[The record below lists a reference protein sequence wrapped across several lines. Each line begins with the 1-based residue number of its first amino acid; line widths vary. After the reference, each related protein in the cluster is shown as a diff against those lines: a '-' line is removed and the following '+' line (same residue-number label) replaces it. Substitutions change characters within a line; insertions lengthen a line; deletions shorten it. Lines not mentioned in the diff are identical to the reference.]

1 MIKKILLT
9 TICMIMLLSPAEAA
23 KKRKAPKVPQM
34 KIAVVDMD
42 NLFQEYYKTKQT
54 DADLKQ
60 KQGIY
65 EAWAKKL
72 SESRLKLEKEFN
84 VLRDAAQN
92 IALSSLERGKKR
104 RAAEEKRQELKKK
117 ETELA
122 QYVQQKSRDY
132 KSLVTKMHK
141 KLLDEIYDEIRKYA
155 VLKGYNF
162 VFDKSGKTLNTI
174 PVIIYSGQQHDI
186 STEILR
192 KLNRGQPD
200 ADAQRDKG
208 SSLR

>member
-9 TICMIMLLSPAEAA
+9 AVCLTILTGSVCAA
-23 KKRKAPKVPQM
+23 KTRVTQL

-42 NLFQEYYKTKQT
+42 HLFLEYYKTKET
-54 DADLKQ
+54 DAVLRQ

-65 EAWAKKL
+65 EAWTKKL
-72 SESRLKLEKEFN
+72 NEARLKLEKEFN

-92 IALSSLERGKKR
+92 IALAGIEREKKR
-104 RAAEEKRQELKKK
+104 KAAEEKYQELKKK
-117 ETELA
+117 ETEMS
-122 QYVQQKSRDY
+122 QYIQQKTKEY
-132 KSLVTKMHK
+132 KELVAKRHK
-141 KLLDEIYDEIRKYA
+141 ELLEEIYTEIRQYA
-155 VLKGYNF
+155 VLKGYDF

-174 PVIIYSGQQHDI
+174 PMIIYSSQQHDI
-186 STEILR
+186 TDTILD

-200 ADAQRDKG
+200 VDSQRDKG

>member
-1 MIKKILLT
+1 MMNKLLLTSFCLIILLST
-9 TICMIMLLSPAEAA
+9 GNVAKA
-23 KKRKAPKVPQM
+23 KKTRKTASL

-54 DADLKQ
+54 DAVLKQ

-65 EAWAKKL
+65 QAWAKKL
-72 SESRLKLEKEFN
+72 GETRLALEKEFN

-92 IALSSLERGKKR
+92 IAFSSIEREKKR
-104 RAAEEKRQELKKK
+104 LAAQKKYQEFKEK
-117 ETELA
+117 ETELE

-132 KSLVTKMHK
+132 KNTVAKMHK
-141 KLLDEIYDEIRKYA
+141 KLLGEIYTEIRRYA

-162 VFDKSGKTLNTI
+162 IFDKSGKTLNTI

-186 STEILR
+186 SAEILKR
-192 KLNRGQPD
+192 LNRGQPD

>member
-1 MIKKILLT
+1 MIRKILLT
-9 TICMIMLLSPAEAA
+9 TACLIMLLGTAGAA
-23 KKRKAPKVPQM
+23 KKPKVPQL
-34 KIAVVDMD
+34 KVAVVDMD
-42 NLFQEYYKTKQT
+42 NLFQEYYKTKET
-54 DADLKQ
+54 DAVLKQ

-72 SESRLKLEKEFN
+72 GETLMELEKEFKI
-84 VLRDAAQN
+84 LQDAAQN
-92 IALSSLERGKKR
+92 IALSSLEREKKR
-104 RAAEEKRQELKKK
+104 KAAEKKYQEFKNK
-117 ETELA
+117 ETELE
-122 QYVQQKSRDY
+122 QYIQQKTRDY
-132 KSLVTKMHK
+132 KDLVTKRHK
-141 KLLDEIYDEIRKYA
+141 QLLEEIYTEIRRYA

-186 STEILR
+186 TAEILD

-200 ADAQRDKG
+200 VDSQRDKG

>member
-9 TICMIMLLSPAEAA
+9 IVCMLMLLSMANAA
-23 KKRKAPKVPQM
+23 KSKL

-42 NLFQEYYKTKQT
+42 SLFQGYYKTKQT
-54 DADLKQ
+54 DAVLKQ

-65 EAWAKKL
+65 QAWAKKL
-72 SESRLKLEKEFN
+72 GEARLEIEKEFN
-84 VLRDAAQN
+84 ILRDGAQN
-92 IALSSLERGKKR
+92 IAISSSEREKKR
-104 RAAEEKRQELKKK
+104 KEAEKKGQELKTK
-117 ETELA
+117 ETELE
-122 QYVQQKSRDY
+122 QYVRQKSRDY
-132 KSLVTKMHK
+132 KEHVTRMHK
-141 KLLDEIYDEIRKYA
+141 KLLGEIYTEIRRYA

-174 PVIIYSGQQHDI
+174 PVIIYSSQQHDI

-192 KLNRGQPD
+192 RLNRGQPD
-200 ADAQRDKG
+200 ADTQRDKG

>member
-9 TICMIMLLSPAEAA
+9 TICIMMLLSPVKAA
-23 KKRKAPKVPQM
+23 KKKKTFKPANL

-42 NLFQEYYKTKQT
+42 TLFQQYYKTKQS

-72 SESRLKLEKEFN
+72 GEERLKLEKEFKI
-84 VLRDAAQN
+84 LEDASQN
-92 IALSSLERGKKR
+92 LAISHFERGKKR
-104 RAAEEKRQELKKK
+104 KEAKEKEKELREK
-117 ETELA
+117 ETELQ
-122 QYVQQKSRDY
+122 QYVQQKTRDY
-132 KSLVTKMHK
+132 KKFVAKMHK
-141 KLLDEIYDEIRKYA
+141 KLLEEIYAEIRKYA

-162 VFDKSGKTLNTI
+162 VFDKSGRTLNTI

-186 STEILR
+186 SAEILK

>member
-9 TICMIMLLSPAEAA
+9 TVCLIMLWGTESMA
-23 KKRKAPKVPQM
+23 KKARIPQL
-34 KIAVVDMD
+34 KIAVVNMD

-54 DADLKQ
+54 DAVLKQ
-60 KQGIY
+60 KQGIFQ
-65 EAWAKKL
+65 AWAKKL

-84 VLRDAAQN
+84 LLRDAAQN
-92 IALSSLERGKKR
+92 IALSSIEREKKR
-104 RAAEEKRQELKKK
+104 QKAQKKYQEFKKK
-117 ETELA
+117 ETELE
-122 QYVQQKSRDY
+122 QYVKQKSRDY
-132 KSLVTKMHK
+132 KKLVTKMHK
-141 KLLDEIYDEIRKYA
+141 KLLEEIYTEIRRYA

-162 VFDKSGKTLNTI
+162 IFDKSGKTLNTI

-186 STEILR
+186 SAEILR

-200 ADAQRDKG
+200 VDSQRDEG

>member
-1 MIKKILLT
+1 MINKLLL
-9 TICMIMLLSPAEAA
+9 ISLCLIMLLGTGNVAKAK
-23 KKRKAPKVPQM
+23 KKRKTASL

-54 DADLKQ
+54 DAVLKQ

-65 EAWAKKL
+65 QAWAKKL
-72 SESRLKLEKEFN
+72 GESRLVLEKEFN

-92 IALSSLERGKKR
+92 IAFSSIEREKKR
-104 RAAEEKRQELKKK
+104 LAAQKKYQEFKEK
-117 ETELA
+117 ETELE

-132 KSLVTKMHK
+132 KDTVAKMHK
-141 KLLDEIYDEIRKYA
+141 KLLGEIYTEIRRYA

-162 VFDKSGKTLNTI
+162 IFDKSGKTLNTI
-174 PVIIYSGQQHDI
+174 PVIIYSSQQHDI
-186 STEILR
+186 SAEILKR
-192 KLNRGQPD
+192 LNRGQPD

>member
-1 MIKKILLT
+1 
-9 TICMIMLLSPAEAA
+9 MLLSTESVAKA
-23 KKRKAPKVPQM
+23 KKTARAARL

-54 DADLKQ
+54 DAVLKQ

-65 EAWAKKL
+65 QAWAKKL
-72 SESRLKLEKEFN
+72 GEARLVLEKEFN
-84 VLRDAAQN
+84 ILRDAAQN
-92 IALSSLERGKKR
+92 IAFSSLEREKKR
-104 RAAEEKRQELKKK
+104 LAAQEKYQEFKKK
-117 ETELA
+117 ETELE
-122 QYVQQKSRDY
+122 QYVQQKSREY
-132 KSLVTKMHK
+132 KDTVAKMHK
-141 KLLDEIYDEIRKYA
+141 KLLGEIYTEIRRYA

-162 VFDKSGKTLNTI
+162 IFDKSGKTLNTI

-186 STEILR
+186 SAEILR
-192 KLNRGQPD
+192 RLNRGQPD